1 MKKISLL
8 FYATAIL
15 VNIVSCESKKQ
26 NPEITTEELF
36 KHIEFLASDSLKGR
50 YPGTAEDKVAATYIA
65 REFKNAGLETLFN
78 DGLQMFEIQ
87 SKIKLSE
94 NNWLKV
100 NNELFVVGEDF
111 APISFSASQQLNAGI
126 VFAGYGFEIKSD
138 SQEWNDYQN
147 IDVAGKWV
155 LILRGEPEIEN
166 GNINFSEYNS
176 LRSKAI
182 LAKDKGA
189 AGVIFVSGKYFDES
203 DALISLDNPE
213 GKINIPVIQVKR
225 NIADKLFML
234 VNKTTESIENQVK
247 ESKQALN
254 FVIPSTLDCQTDIVS
269 QSNQTFNV
277 VSQLLI
283 NPDFEY
289 IVIGAHYDHLGFG
302 GPGTGSRNPNT
313 YAIHYGADDNASGT
327 SALIEIAEKLNSI
340 RDSLRNNFLF
350 VAFGAEEM
358 GLVGSKHFV
367 NNLPISDTLIKAMIN
382 IDMVGRMR
390 SERNLQ
396 IGGIGT
402 SAEGKALIE
411 SINQEYK
418 LKLGLSPEGYGPSD
432 HSSFYAKNIPVF
444 FFSTGPHIDYHTPG
458 DSLGNINIPGIREA
472 SYFIY
477 DLAYKLGVS
486 DQPLNYQ
493 EAGPKIPNGDYNRRK
508 YKVTLGIMPDF
519 SGVEKRGLRAD
530 LVINDKPAYKAGMQ
544 NGDIITAI
552 DGKPVTDVYEY
563 MERLSHL
570 KAGQIIT
577 VEVIRNSE
585 KHVLIVQL

>member
-50 YPGTAEDKVAATYIA
+50 YPGTAEDRIAATYIA
-65 REFKNAGLETLFN
+65 KEFKNAGLQTIFN
-78 DGLQMFEIQ
+78 DGLQVFEIQ
-87 SKIKLSE
+87 SKIKLGK
-94 NNWLKV
+94 NNWLKI

-126 VFAGYGFEIKSD
+126 VFAGYGFEIRSE

-166 GNINFSEYNS
+166 RDINFSEYNS

-189 AGVIFVSGKYFDES
+189 SGVIFVSGKYFDES
-203 DALISLDNPE
+203 DALSSLDNPE

-225 NIADKLFML
+225 NIADKLFMQ

-254 FVIPSTLDCQTDIVS
+254 FVIPSMLDCQTDIVS
-269 QSNQTFNV
+269 ESNQTFNV
-277 VSQLLI
+277 VSELLI

-340 RDSLRNNFLF
+340 RDSLRDNFLF

-402 SAEGKALIE
+402 
-411 SINQEYK
+411 
-418 LKLGLSPEGYGPSD
+418 
-432 HSSFYAKNIPVF
+432 
-444 FFSTGPHIDYHTPG
+444 
-458 DSLGNINIPGIREA
+458 
-472 SYFIY
+472 
-477 DLAYKLGVS
+477 
-486 DQPLNYQ
+486 
-493 EAGPKIPNGDYNRRK
+493 
-508 YKVTLGIMPDF
+508 
-519 SGVEKRGLRAD
+519 
-530 LVINDKPAYKAGMQ
+530 
-544 NGDIITAI
+544 
-552 DGKPVTDVYEY
+552 
-563 MERLSHL
+563 
-570 KAGQIIT
+570 
-577 VEVIRNSE
+577 
-585 KHVLIVQL
+585 

>member
-1 MKKISLL
+1 MKKINL
-8 FYATAIL
+8 FAFATIL
-15 VNIVSCESKKQ
+15 IGIVSCQSKKQ
-26 NPEITTEELF
+26 NPEITANELY

-65 REFKNAGLETLFN
+65 QEFKKAGLQTLFN
-78 DGLQMFEIQ
+78 EGLQEFEIQ
-87 SKIKLSE
+87 SKIKLGE

-100 NNELFVVGEDF
+100 NDEIFVVGEDF
-111 APISFSASQQLNAGI
+111 APISFSASQQLNSGV
-126 VFAGYGFEIKSD
+126 VFAGYGFDIK
-138 SQEWNDYQN
+138 QNNKEWNDYQN
-147 IDVAGKWV
+147 IDVSGKWAI
-155 LILRGEPEIEN
+155 ILRGEPEIEN
-166 GNINFSEYNS
+166 GGINFSEYNS

-203 DALISLDNPE
+203 DALSSLDNPE

-225 NIADKLFML
+225 NIADKLFMQI
-234 VNKTTESIENQVK
+234 NKTIESIENQVK
-247 ESKQALN
+247 ESKKALN
-254 FVIPSTLDCQTDIVS
+254 FVIPATIDCQTDIVS
-269 QSNQTFNV
+269 ESNQTYNV

-302 GPGTGSRNPNT
+302 GAGTGSRNPNT

-327 SALIEIAEKLNSI
+327 SALIEIAEKLNSKH
-340 RDSLRNNFLF
+340 DSLKNNFLF

-358 GLVGSKHFV
+358 GLIGSKHFV
-367 NNLPISDTLIKAMIN
+367 NNLPVNDTLIKAMIN
-382 IDMVGRMR
+382 VDMVGRMR

-411 SINQEYK
+411 SINQKYK

-444 FFSTGPHIDYHTPG
+444 FFSTGAHIDYHTPG
-458 DSLGNINIPGIREA
+458 DSLGSINIAGMEEA
-472 SYFIY
+472 SRFVY
-477 DLAYKLGVS
+477 DLAYMLATNS
-486 DQPLNYQ
+486 QELTYQ
-493 EAGPKIPNGDYNRRK
+493 DAGPKIPSGDYNRRK

-530 LVINDKPAYKAGMQ
+530 IVISDKPAFKAGMQ
-544 NGDIITAI
+544 SGDIIIAI
-552 DGKPVTDVYEY
+552 DGKTVADVYEY

-577 VEVIRNSE
+577 VEVLRNSE

>member
-1 MKKISLL
+1 MKKINLF
-8 FYATAIL
+8 FYALAIL
-15 VNIVSCESKKQ
+15 VNIVSCHSEKQ
-26 NPEITTEELF
+26 NPEITAEELY

-65 REFKNAGLETLFN
+65 QEFKKAGLQTLFN
-78 DGLQMFEIQ
+78 EGLQEFEIQ
-87 SKIKLSE
+87 SKIKLGE

-100 NNELFVVGEDF
+100 NDEIFVVGEDF
-111 APISFSASQQLNAGI
+111 APISFSASQQLNSGV
-126 VFAGYGFEIKSD
+126 VFAGYGFDIK
-138 SQEWNDYQN
+138 QNNKEWNDYQN
-147 IDVAGKWV
+147 IDVSGKWAI
-155 LILRGEPEIEN
+155 ILRGEPEIEN
-166 GNINFSEYNS
+166 GGINFSEYNS

-203 DALISLDNPE
+203 DALSSLDNPE

-225 NIADKLFML
+225 NIADKLFMQI
-234 VNKTTESIENQVK
+234 NKTIESIENQVK
-247 ESKQALN
+247 ESKKALN
-254 FVIPSTLDCQTDIVS
+254 FVIPATIDCQTDIVS
-269 QSNQTFNV
+269 ESNQTYNV

-302 GPGTGSRNPNT
+302 GAGTGSRNPNT

-327 SALIEIAEKLNSI
+327 SALIEIAEKLNSKH
-340 RDSLRNNFLF
+340 DSLKNNFLF

-358 GLVGSKHFV
+358 GLIGSKHFV
-367 NNLPISDTLIKAMIN
+367 NNLPVNDTLIKAMIN
-382 IDMVGRMR
+382 VDMVGRMR

-411 SINQEYK
+411 SINQKYK

-444 FFSTGPHIDYHTPG
+444 FFSTGAHIDYHTPG
-458 DSLGNINIPGIREA
+458 DSLGSINIAGMEEA
-472 SYFIY
+472 SRFVY
-477 DLAYKLGVS
+477 DLAYMLATNS
-486 DQPLNYQ
+486 QELTYQ
-493 EAGPKIPNGDYNRRK
+493 DAGPKIPSGDYNRRK

-530 LVINDKPAYKAGMQ
+530 IVISDKPAFKAGMQ
-544 NGDIITAI
+544 SGDIIIAI
-552 DGKPVTDVYEY
+552 DGKTVADVYEY

-577 VEVIRNSE
+577 VEVLRNSE

>member
-1 MKKISLL
+1 VKKINLF
-8 FYATAIL
+8 FYALAIL
-15 VNIVSCESKKQ
+15 VNIVSCHSEKQ
-26 NPEITTEELF
+26 NPEITAEELY

-65 REFKNAGLETLFN
+65 QEFKKAGLQTLFN
-78 DGLQMFEIQ
+78 EGLQEFEIQ
-87 SKIKLSE
+87 SKIKLGE

-100 NNELFVVGEDF
+100 NDEIFVVGEDF
-111 APISFSASQQLNAGI
+111 APISFSASQQLNSGV
-126 VFAGYGFEIKSD
+126 VFAGYGFDIK
-138 SQEWNDYQN
+138 QNNKEWNDYQN
-147 IDVAGKWV
+147 IDVSGKWAI
-155 LILRGEPEIEN
+155 ILRGEPEIEN
-166 GNINFSEYNS
+166 GGINFSEYNS

-203 DALISLDNPE
+203 DALSSLDNPE

-225 NIADKLFML
+225 NIADKLFMQI
-234 VNKTTESIENQVK
+234 NKTIESIENQVK
-247 ESKQALN
+247 ESKKALN
-254 FVIPSTLDCQTDIVS
+254 FVIPATIDCQTDIVS
-269 QSNQTFNV
+269 ESNQTYNV

-302 GPGTGSRNPNT
+302 GAGTGSRNPNT

-327 SALIEIAEKLNSI
+327 SALIEIAEKLNSKH
-340 RDSLRNNFLF
+340 DSLKINFLF

-358 GLVGSKHFV
+358 GLIGSKHFV
-367 NNLPISDTLIKAMIN
+367 NNLPVNDTLIKAMIN
-382 IDMVGRMR
+382 VDMVGRMR

-411 SINQEYK
+411 SINQKYK

-444 FFSTGPHIDYHTPG
+444 FFSTGAHIDYHTPG
-458 DSLGNINIPGIREA
+458 DSLGSINIAGMEEA
-472 SYFIY
+472 SRFVY
-477 DLAYKLGVS
+477 DLAYMLATNS
-486 DQPLNYQ
+486 QELTYQ
-493 EAGPKIPNGDYNRRK
+493 DAGPKIPSGDYNRRK

-530 LVINDKPAYKAGMQ
+530 IVISDKPAFKAGMQ
-544 NGDIITAI
+544 SGDIIIAI
-552 DGKPVTDVYEY
+552 DGKTVADVYEY

-577 VEVIRNSE
+577 VEVLRNSE

>member
-1 MKKISLL
+1 VKKINLF
-8 FYATAIL
+8 FYALAIL
-15 VNIVSCESKKQ
+15 VNIVSCHSEKQ
-26 NPEITTEELF
+26 NPEITAEELY

-65 REFKNAGLETLFN
+65 QEFKKAGLQTLFN
-78 DGLQMFEIQ
+78 EGLQEFEIQ
-87 SKIKLSE
+87 SKIKLGE

-100 NNELFVVGEDF
+100 NDEIFVVGEDF
-111 APISFSASQQLNAGI
+111 APISFSASQQLNSGV
-126 VFAGYGFEIKSD
+126 VFAGYGFDIK
-138 SQEWNDYQN
+138 QNNKEWNDYQN
-147 IDVAGKWV
+147 IDVSGKWAI
-155 LILRGEPEIEN
+155 ILRGEPEIEN
-166 GNINFSEYNS
+166 GGINFSEYNS

-203 DALISLDNPE
+203 DALSSLDNPE

-225 NIADKLFML
+225 NIADKLFMQI
-234 VNKTTESIENQVK
+234 NKTIESIENQVK
-247 ESKQALN
+247 ESKKALN
-254 FVIPSTLDCQTDIVS
+254 FVIPATIDCQTDIVS
-269 QSNQTFNV
+269 ESNQTYNV

-302 GPGTGSRNPNT
+302 GAGTGSRNPNT

-327 SALIEIAEKLNSI
+327 SALIEIAEKLNSKH
-340 RDSLRNNFLF
+340 DSLKNNFLF

-358 GLVGSKHFV
+358 GLIGSKHFV
-367 NNLPISDTLIKAMIN
+367 NNLPVNDTLIKAMIN
-382 IDMVGRMR
+382 VDMVGRMR

-411 SINQEYK
+411 SINQKYK

-444 FFSTGPHIDYHTPG
+444 FFSTGAHIDYHTPG
-458 DSLGNINIPGIREA
+458 DSLGSINIAGMEEA
-472 SYFIY
+472 SRFVY
-477 DLAYKLGVS
+477 DLAYMLATNS
-486 DQPLNYQ
+486 QELTYQ
-493 EAGPKIPNGDYNRRK
+493 DAGPKIPSGDYNRRK

-530 LVINDKPAYKAGMQ
+530 IVISDKPAFKAGMQ
-544 NGDIITAI
+544 SGDIIIAI
-552 DGKPVTDVYEY
+552 DGKTVADVYEY

-577 VEVIRNSE
+577 VEVLRNSE